1 MGKEKILIA
10 DDDMDIILL
19 LRKTLESEGYLTTY
33 AMNGN
38 EAIMKANDPELSLI
52 LLDIVMPDQN
62 GLNVCRRIRDDISVP
77 IIFLSAKD
85 REIDKIIGLELGA
98 DDYITKPFS
107 VDEVI
112 ARVKSHLR
120 RETRKKKEIDK
131 NAMLQSGKLTLNK
144 DTYDVIVDDRKII
157 LSTKEFQILA
167 YMVENKNR
175 VLSREQI
182 YDAIW
187 GMNEIGDLNTVTVH
201 LKNIRLKMDPKRQYI
216 KTVWGAGYKFVD

>member
-1 MGKEKILIA
+1 MHREKILIA

-19 LRKTLESEGYLTTY
+19 LRKTLESEGYSTAY

-38 EAIMKANDPELSLI
+38 EAVLKATDPELSLI

-62 GLNVCRRIRDDISVP
+62 GLNVCRRIRDDISIP

-120 RETRKKKEIDK
+120 RESRKKKEIDK
-131 NAMLQSGKLTLNK
+131 HSLLQSGKLTINK
-144 DTYDVIVDDRKII
+144 DTYDVVVDDRKIL

-187 GMNEIGDLNTVTVH
+187 GMDEMGDLNTVTVH
-201 LKNIRLKMDPKRQYI
+201 LKNIRLKMDPERQYI

>member
-1 MGKEKILIA
+1 MDRDKILIA

-19 LRKTLESEGYLTTY
+19 LRKALESEGFLTTY

-38 EAIMKANDPELSLI
+38 EAIIKANDPELSLI
-52 LLDIVMPDQN
+52 LLDIVMPDLN
-62 GLNVCRRIRDDISVP
+62 GLNVCKRIRDEISIP

-107 VDEVI
+107 VDEVV

-120 RETRKKKEIDK
+120 REMRKKKEFDK
-131 NAMLQSGKLTLNK
+131 NSLLQIGSLTINK
-144 DTYDVIVDDRKII
+144 DTYEVMVDDLHIM
-157 LSTKEFQILA
+157 LSTKEFQILL

-182 YDAIW
+182 YEAIW
-187 GMNEIGDLNTVTVH
+187 GFNEIGDLNTVTVH
-201 LKNIRLKMDPKRQYI
+201 LKNIRLKMDPERRFI
-216 KTVWGAGYKFVD
+216 KTVWGAGYKFVG